1 MEIAIPV
8 IGTVIQWILTTML
21 HIDKAFFIYGQ
32 EVRQYVVIV
41 KVLYFLFLLVM
52 WCFCAQV
59 VRKVREKNQMY
70 LRGLQFFLVYFSC
83 TMLLLIILW
92 PGTWAWDD
100 LVTLR
105 NIQHYNSFNP
115 WQHILTGL
123 YQDIMLQILPFPG
136 GIILLQNVWISLIV
150 AFSLTKI
157 ESAFHIRRLKNWI
170 LDILLK
176 LIPFFLPPILMYQ
189 FSGYRIGLYIYLE
202 LAMLVVLV
210 CGVKDK
216 IEWRWKYVLLLA
228 FLTVIV
234 AAWRTESIFYVPC
247 VCGAV
252 VLIDD
257 KVLPSTKSI
266 VCVVAIMTGY
276 VVISLWQTYSLGNSS
291 YRVIS
296 LLGPGA
302 ELVRVA
308 DKEKDMSELEA
319 IDKVLDINVI
329 YDNPSYNGEGLFW
342 ETGVVRS
349 EYTVRDYKK
358 FQAAIVK
365 LAVKYPKVVIS
376 ERWNLFLT
384 AVGARGETINN
395 VAKSVEAFEERDG
408 FNAVNQKT
416 GDRWIAQDP
425 VLKRAR
431 TRLIYML
438 GGDNPHGTRVIWL
451 QRLVWNAIIPIVALL
466 YIWGRLILKK
476 KWYFSIICSAVVI
489 RIPIVILTEP
499 SSWFMYFLSFYLLG
513 YVCLICK
520 LWICYSKIAEREGNK
535 IG

>member
-1 MEIAIPV
+1 
-8 IGTVIQWILTTML
+8 
-21 HIDKAFFIYGQ
+21 
-32 EVRQYVVIV
+32 
-41 KVLYFLFLLVM
+41 M
-52 WCFCAQV
+52 WCFGAQV
-59 VRKVREKNQMY
+59 ARKVREKNQMY
-70 LRGLQFFLVYFSC
+70 LRGGQFFLVYFSC

-150 AFSLTKI
+150 AFSITKI

-210 CGVKDK
+210 CGAKDK
-216 IEWRWKYVLLLA
+216 REWKWKYVLLLA

-266 VCVVAIMTGY
+266 V
-276 VVISLWQTYSLGNSS
+276 
-291 YRVIS
+291 
-296 LLGPGA
+296 
-302 ELVRVA
+302 
-308 DKEKDMSELEA
+308 
-319 IDKVLDINVI
+319 
-329 YDNPSYNGEGLFW
+329 
-342 ETGVVRS
+342 
-349 EYTVRDYKK
+349 
-358 FQAAIVK
+358 
-365 LAVKYPKVVIS
+365 
-376 ERWNLFLT
+376 
-384 AVGARGETINN
+384 
-395 VAKSVEAFEERDG
+395 
-408 FNAVNQKT
+408 
-416 GDRWIAQDP
+416 
-425 VLKRAR
+425 
-431 TRLIYML
+431 
-438 GGDNPHGTRVIWL
+438 
-451 QRLVWNAIIPIVALL
+451 
-466 YIWGRLILKK
+466 
-476 KWYFSIICSAVVI
+476 
-489 RIPIVILTEP
+489 
-499 SSWFMYFLSFYLLG
+499 
-513 YVCLICK
+513 
-520 LWICYSKIAEREGNK
+520 
-535 IG
+535 